1 LISEEVERNLCR
13 ILVVDDEPSVMTGC
27 VKILESAGY
36 NAEGVGNG
44 MSLMEKAKNFSFDVV
59 LLDMKLPD
67 RDGIELLSEFKK
79 MDPRPYVI
87 MMTAYPTVSTAVEA
101 MKRGA
106 FDYIPKPFSPEQ
118 LLMHV
123 DRAARARIE
132 EDKKE
137 DYRKRI
143 LHKEEETFIVAN
155 SPQMKEVMNLAQKVA
170 DTDATVLITGESG
183 TGKEV
188 LAERIHALSHRKD
201 KEFVAVDCSAIADG
215 VVESELFGHAK
226 GAFTGAWSMHRGS
239 FEIAS
244 GGTLFLDEVGNL
256 NLSTQSKLL
265 RVIQEK
271 EIKRVGE
278 ARPIKI
284 DVRIISAT
292 NRDLEKEVEK
302 GNFREDLLFRL
313 NVFPIKIPPLRER
326 KEDIIPL
333 ATGFLRIFCKKHGKN
348 IIGFEK
354 KVEEFMLGYNW
365 PGNIR
370 ELKNLVERG
379 VIVEERGILT
389 KSSVV
394 VGDNAI
400 EKVTKEIDKSISS
413 LEEMEREHILNV
425 LEKTG
430 WNKKK
435 SAKIL
440 KIDPKTLYAKIKK
453 YNFSSSK
460 KPK

>member
-348 IIGFEK
+348 IIEFEK